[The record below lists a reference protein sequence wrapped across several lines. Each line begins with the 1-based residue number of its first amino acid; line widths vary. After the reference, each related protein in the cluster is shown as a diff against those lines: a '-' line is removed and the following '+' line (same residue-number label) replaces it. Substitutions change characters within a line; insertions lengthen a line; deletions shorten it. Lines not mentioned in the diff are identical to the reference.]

1 MIRFL
6 KGKFHPMGDGT
17 VIIES
22 GSGIG
27 FLVNVPANSHLY
39 KNLEGEDVKVYTH
52 MIVRED
58 DMSLYGF
65 SHKDELE
72 LFKLLIT
79 VNGVGAKAAMAIM
92 SILPQEEL
100 RRAVAT
106 GDSKAISAA
115 NGIGKKTSERIIL
128 ELKDKVGEFVTEEDK
143 FISSDVTITGNR
155 RSEAVN
161 ALLSLGYNRGE
172 AETAVSRIK
181 EDDLT
186 VEEYIMFARRKM

>member
-1 MIRFL
+1 
-6 KGKFHPMGDGT
+6 
-17 VIIES
+17 
-22 GSGIG
+22 
-27 FLVNVPANSHLY
+27 
-39 KNLEGEDVKVYTH
+39 
-52 MIVRED
+52 
-58 DMSLYGF
+58 
-65 SHKDELE
+65 
-72 LFKLLIT
+72 
-79 VNGVGAKAAMAIM
+79 M

-186 VEEYIMFARRKM
+186 VEEYIMFALRKM